1 MTAADWQNPEARS
14 VAVYRTVADAPD
26 RAADGT
32 DMLDDDFLLLINAW
46 WEPLRFTL
54 PVTRPGQVWRRELDT
69 LEPGSVDSVSR
80 LTAADPVTLGPR
92 ALVVL
97 RAPVAR

>member
-1 MTAADWQNPEARS
+1 VWPSA
-14 VAVYRTVADAPD
+14 RTVRTRRTA
-26 RAADGT
+26 RADGT
-32 DMLDDDFLLLINAW
+32 GMLDDDFLLLINAW

-54 PVTRPGQVWRRELDT
+54 PVTRAGQVWRRELDT

-80 LTAADPVTLGPR
+80 LTAADPVPLGPR